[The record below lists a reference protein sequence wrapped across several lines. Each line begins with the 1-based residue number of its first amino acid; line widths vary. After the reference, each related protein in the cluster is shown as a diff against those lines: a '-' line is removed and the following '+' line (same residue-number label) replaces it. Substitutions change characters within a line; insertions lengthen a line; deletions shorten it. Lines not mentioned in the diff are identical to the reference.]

1 MGLGAG
7 VELEWSIVYHALV
20 RGKVSPKVLA
30 ARQRASQD
38 KLIAWPDMSKDAEAA
53 VEQVYKVIGARGCAS
68 AYHSDELNI
77 IGNPEP
83 KTDVVFQLNNSYCSV
98 KMRGPI
104 QLASGEG
111 RSSAEVFKLVAERSQ
126 GLDPKVKK
134 LIGSLRSLPSKLIS
148 EENVARL
155 KKEKPDFIRQYLKGG
170 KIINDMS
177 LEYWKK
183 HNLDMLL
190 AGIAHYIDSNPV
202 FHEALIREVLTGELA
217 FKSADKRAI
226 ANWILTPDHYIKV
239 DRSYV
244 QKQMART
251 KIDVRAKSRSG
262 VSSLAVRFDSKA

>member
-30 ARQRASQD
+30 QRQAASGG
-38 KLIAWPDMSKDAEAA
+38 KLIAWPDMSQDAQDA
-53 VEQVYKVIGARGCAS
+53 VEQVYKLIGEKGCAS
-68 AYHSDELNI
+68 AFHSDELNI
-77 IGNPEP
+77 AGNPEP
-83 KTDVVFQLNNSYCSV
+83 KTDVVFKSNESYCSV

-111 RSSAEVFKLVAERSQ
+111 KSSAEVFKLVAEKTS
-126 GLDPKVKK
+126 GLDARVKK
-134 LIGSLRSLPSKLIS
+134 LIEGLRKLPAKLIS
-148 EENVARL
+148 ESNVDRL

-170 KIINDMS
+170 KVVNEMS

-183 HNLDMLL
+183 HNLEALL
-190 AGIAHYIDSNPV
+190 AGIAHYVETTPV

-217 FKSADKRAI
+217 FRSADRRAI

-239 DRSYV
+239 DRAYV
-244 QKQMART
+244 QKQMQRT

-262 VSSLAVRFDSKA
+262 ISSLAVRFDSKA

>member
-20 RGKVSPKVLA
+20 RGKVSPKELA
-30 ARQRASQD
+30 ARVKTSGD
-38 KLIAWPDMSKDAEAA
+38 KLQAWPDMSADAQSA

-77 IGNPEP
+77 AGNPEP
-83 KTDVVFQLNNSYCSV
+83 KTDVVFKLNQSYCSV

-111 RSSAEVFKLVAERSQ
+111 RSSAEVFKLVAEKSS
-126 GLDPKVKK
+126 GLDARVKK
-134 LIGSLRSLPSKLIS
+134 LVESLKKLPSKLIS

-170 KIINDMS
+170 KIVNDMS

-183 HNLDMLL
+183 HNLEMLL
-190 AGIAHYIDSNPV
+190 AGIAHYVESNPE
-202 FHEALIREVLTGELA
+202 FHFALIREVLTGELA
-217 FKSADKRAI
+217 FKSADRRAI

-239 DRSYV
+239 DKSYI

-262 VSSLAVRFDSKA
+262 ISSLAVRFDSKA